1 MPRGWKDEGSI
12 VEPDNV
18 RKRDAISHTGEH
30 GRMFFGGFVSTV
42 SLIQQ
47 HWLHCKNHMAKELW
61 MPLPVTGL

>member
-30 GRMFFGGFVSTV
+30 GRMAFDGFISTV

-47 HWLHCKNHMAKELW
+47 HWFHCKNQ
-61 MPLPVTGL
+61 TR